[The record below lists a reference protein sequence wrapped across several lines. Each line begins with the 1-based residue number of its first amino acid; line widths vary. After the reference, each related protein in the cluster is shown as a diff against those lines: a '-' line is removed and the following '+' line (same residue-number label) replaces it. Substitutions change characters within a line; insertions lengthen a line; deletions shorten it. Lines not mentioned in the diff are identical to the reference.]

1 MAAAVPPVTQFFKYL
16 APGCT
21 KRLRLPPA
29 FCRSLSGKKPK
40 TALIKSCLGYWG
52 VKVGRSGDGNLA
64 FEEGWE
70 EFAKCNGLKE
80 ADNVVFEH
88 KGDMVFNVVAYD
100 SGGCEK
106 EYPPDSGVA
115 ANRMA
120 TSSKAR
126 SKKHHRGSKGKGL
139 LKTTKWLTSRK
150 QFKIKMAKSHGALG
164 GVVKCAEV
172 SFSFRILS
180 QSGERLWQTTPA
192 RFARENGLDS
202 ILKLILN
209 DPCGRLWP
217 VSLGHWGSRVK
228 AADHRL
234 AIKARGWCKFY
245 ASNGLKEGDV
255 CLFKL
260 RRMSRSI
267 STAFMDVEITR
278 RRS

>member
-80 ADNVVFEH
+80 ADNAVFEH
-88 KGDMVFNVVAYD
+88 KGDMAFNMVAYD

-126 SKKHHRGSKGKGL
+126 NNKHHRGSKGKGL

-150 QFKIKMAKSHGALG
+150 QFKIKMAKSHGCVSKG
-164 GVVKCAEV
+164 YVSPRRSCKVCRSFIFFSD
-172 SFSFRILS
+172 SFSIWRALM
-180 QSGERLWQTTPA
+180 
-192 RFARENGLDS
+192 
-202 ILKLILN
+202 
-209 DPCGRLWP
+209 
-217 VSLGHWGSRVK
+217 
-228 AADHRL
+228 ADYSCTV
-234 AIKARGWCKFY
+234 CKRKRP
-245 ASNGLKEGDV
+245 S
-255 CLFKL
+255 
-260 RRMSRSI
+260 
-267 STAFMDVEITR
+267 
-278 RRS
+278 